1 MRNTILSFIG
11 LTILI
16 AANLMGCNREI
27 IELMPIKDV
36 EIITTAIDLP
46 EAPDVFAISVLVIG
60 TLSADNCIENYQ
72 IEPRI
77 MPHVF
82 DRYPIYINGDT
93 IFIEIKQTTMGS
105 SFLGGNTHCD
115 LASPYYIDMIFLGYC
130 KPGEY
135 TIDVNGYTE
144 TFSVV

>member
-1 MRNTILSFIG
+1 MRNSILSFIG
-11 LTILI
+11 ITILI
-16 AANLMGCNREI
+16 SASLIGCNREK

-46 EAPDVFAISVLVIG
+46 QVPDVFAISVLVIG

-72 IEPRI
+72 VELGI

-82 DRYPIYINGDT
+82 NRSPIYLEGDT
-93 IFIEIKQTTMGS
+93 IFIEIRQTIM
-105 SFLGGNTHCD
+105 GGNVVCSIV
-115 LASPYYIDMIFLGYC
+115 SPYYIDMIFLGYC
-130 KPGEY
+130 KPGEF

-144 TFSVV
+144 TFSVG